1 MWWSFLKD
9 RREAGEG
16 LYVPRQK
23 TDGEERTYLSPE
35 KSGTK
40 QNQRQT
46 TDIGFVKYK
55 KNKKMDS
62 GETENKEESS
72 KEEDR
77 GKTVEMYLNIYSSPR
92 DG

>member
-1 MWWSFLKD
+1 MFPV
-9 RREAGEG
+9 RRLMER
-16 LYVPRQK
+16 RQ
-23 TDGEERTYLSPE
+23 YLSPE

-40 QNQRQT
+40 QSQRQN
-46 TDIGFVKYK
+46 TDRGFVKYK

-62 GETENKEESS
+62 GETENKEEPS

-77 GKTVEMYLNIYSSPR
+77 GKTVERYLNIYSSPR